1 MGRAPLF
8 RVIISQFYHVYRLSK
23 KCAGRKCRTLA
34 NLSVT
39 GRVMIL
45 AGRCPVAQDPGCFL
59 DGIEEDHAENE
70 LDEATEF

>member
-1 MGRAPLF
+1 MFIGYQKNA
-8 RVIISQFYHVYRLSK
+8 QE
-23 KCAGRKCRTLA
+23 GRTLA
-34 NLSVT
+34 NLSAT

>member
-1 MGRAPLF
+1 MGAPRFFGLLF
-8 RVIISQFYHVYRLSK
+8 PNFIMFIGYQK
-23 KCAGRKCRTLA
+23 NAQEGRTLA
-34 NLSVT
+34 NLSAT
-39 GRVMIL
+39 GWVMIL